1 MADAQAAEMVPK
13 LLLLSALAAVLV
25 PPEPSAAATK
35 TKAQV
40 KNNSGVTPAG
50 QCGTWVKEPDGGYFT
65 SPNYPEK
72 YPPERECVYII
83 EASPRQCIDLFFDDK
98 YSIEPSWECK
108 FDHIEVRDGP
118 FGFSPLIG
126 RYCGQESPAYVHSSG
141 RYLYIKFVADS
152 ELEATGFSARYNFT
166 QEEGRGSEISD
177 DADGL
182 NHANASSQQVY
193 EMLDPEF
200 PYLGEVPALTP
211 CDFELSGSEGF
222 VESSQIS
229 GEARVLQTEAVDCR
243 WHIRAPPRSKVCA
256 HLPPLLF
263 EASRLAPGPWDH
275 GTIKIYM
282 RFLEYEMHNSNECK
296 RNFVAIYD
304 GSSSVEHLKNK
315 FCSTVAND
323 VMLGSSV
330 GVVRL
335 WADEGSR
342 KSKFRILFTTFHEP
356 PCESDT
362 FFCHSNMCINHT
374 LVCNGVQNCV
384 YPWDENHCKGTGCR
398 DGGTGG
404 RRDGETEGRETER
417 RWDGETEGRR
427 DGETEGRWDGETE
440 GRRDGGAV
448 GRWDGETEGRR
459 DGGTERR
466 WDGGTER
473 RRDGETEGRWDG
485 GTEGRGDGGTE
496 GRRGGGTEGRWDG
509 GTGGRRDG
517 ETEGRWD
524 GGTVGR
530 RDGGTEGR
538 GDGGTEGR
546 RETEGRRDGGA
557 VGRRDGG
564 TERRRDGETVGRRDG
579 GTEGRRDG
587 GMERRRDG
595 GTVGRRDGGTEGRG
609 DGGTERRRDGGTEGR
624 RDGGTEGRWDVGRW
638 GGETE
643 GRRDGGTVGR
653 RDGGTEGR
661 RDGGAVGRRDGGA
674 VGRRDGETVGPWDEK
689 RKHSILESLDHTNL
703 SIIGVTCGLVLVLL
717 IISVIIQLKQPRKK
731 YIIRREDF
739 DPALLHSGVEPP
751 HYELCALRRAPS
763 GDLAD
768 AALAEDFE
776 KFHKLRRSS
785 SRCIRD
791 HHCGSQQGSVHG
803 SIHGSRSNLSMRDA
817 TIPADGG
824 AAVALSQQ
832 SPRLPQHTAPRA
844 AQRGGDEA
852 QLLSGRHR
860 EEQSRGGGGGR
871 RRRSW

>member
-1 MADAQAAEMVPK
+1 MVPK

-166 QEEGRGSEISD
+166 QE
-177 DADGL
+177 
-182 NHANASSQQVY
+182 
-193 EMLDPEF
+193 
-200 PYLGEVPALTP
+200 
-211 CDFELSGSEGF
+211 
-222 VESSQIS
+222 
-229 GEARVLQTEAVDCR
+229 
-243 WHIRAPPRSKVCA
+243 
-256 HLPPLLF
+256 
-263 EASRLAPGPWDH
+263 
-275 GTIKIYM
+275 
-282 RFLEYEMHNSNECK
+282 
-296 RNFVAIYD
+296 
-304 GSSSVEHLKNK
+304 
-315 FCSTVAND
+315 
-323 VMLGSSV
+323 
-330 GVVRL
+330 
-335 WADEGSR
+335 
-342 KSKFRILFTTFHEP
+342 
-356 PCESDT
+356 
-362 FFCHSNMCINHT
+362 
-374 LVCNGVQNCV
+374 
-384 YPWDENHCKGTGCR
+384 
-398 DGGTGG
+398 
-404 RRDGETEGRETER
+404 
-417 RWDGETEGRR
+417 
-427 DGETEGRWDGETE
+427 
-440 GRRDGGAV
+440 
-448 GRWDGETEGRR
+448 
-459 DGGTERR
+459 
-466 WDGGTER
+466 
-473 RRDGETEGRWDG
+473 
-485 GTEGRGDGGTE
+485 
-496 GRRGGGTEGRWDG
+496 
-509 GTGGRRDG
+509 
-517 ETEGRWD
+517 
-524 GGTVGR
+524 
-530 RDGGTEGR
+530 
-538 GDGGTEGR
+538 
-546 RETEGRRDGGA
+546 
-557 VGRRDGG
+557 
-564 TERRRDGETVGRRDG
+564 
-579 GTEGRRDG
+579 
-587 GMERRRDG
+587 
-595 GTVGRRDGGTEGRG
+595 
-609 DGGTERRRDGGTEGR
+609 
-624 RDGGTEGRWDVGRW
+624 
-638 GGETE
+638 
-643 GRRDGGTVGR
+643 
-653 RDGGTEGR
+653 
-661 RDGGAVGRRDGGA
+661 
-674 VGRRDGETVGPWDEK
+674 K

-703 SIIGVTCGLVLVLL
+703 TIIGVTCGLVLILL

-832 SPRLPQHTAPRA
+832 SPRLPQHTAPA
-844 AQRGGDEA
+844 
-852 QLLSGRHR
+852 
-860 EEQSRGGGGGR
+860 GR
-871 RRRSW
+871 RSVVVMKHSYSQDDLISSMLN